1 MLESKDQYKTIAARG
16 ILDLTFAWRVRGRRV
31 ANVKST
37 PLAARYSGGNDTAK
51 ATTEPRAAAAS
62 GNSLFLQRNGG
73 LAASNENARGFP
85 MPALIRRI
93 LHLHWLVTLFLMGMF
108 AMTFGLLSLNL
119 FMILRANV
127 NLIAAHGAMAL
138 MDGAFVQL
146 LGLIG
151 YGYLGV
157 IAFLLFKACEKV
169 LVERLLR

>member
-1 MLESKDQYKTIAARG
+1 M
-16 ILDLTFAWRVRGRRV
+16 
-31 ANVKST
+31 
-37 PLAARYSGGNDTAK
+37 YSGMDILREHAVFGARIPSEPENQVQVRMTSAQRRPADVAILAPNPKLTTAG
-51 ATTEPRAAAAS
+51 S
-62 GNSLFLQRNGG
+62 S
-73 LAASNENARGFP
+73 

-93 LHLHWLVTLFLMGMF
+93 LHLHWLLTLFLMGAF
-108 AMTFGLLSLNL
+108 AMAFGLLSLNL

>member
-1 MLESKDQYKTIAARG
+1 
-16 ILDLTFAWRVRGRRV
+16 
-31 ANVKST
+31 
-37 PLAARYSGGNDTAK
+37 
-51 ATTEPRAAAAS
+51 
-62 GNSLFLQRNGG
+62 
-73 LAASNENARGFP
+73 